1 MQNCRNCLIIRY
13 FLIAVLFIVL
23 MGLVFT
29 DKTHYLSFIKPYYA
43 AYLVF
48 FFGLAVFFLKLTQY
62 YSYLYSCK
70 VIFLLKNYSI
80 NKLNLETVKMFRS
93 DALKANL
100 KLK

>member
-48 FFGLAVFFLKLTQY
+48 LFGLAVFFLKLTQY
-62 YSYLYSCK
+62 FLKKKLSISNQSDEIRDTTRKPTKSMTSKK
-70 VIFLLKNYSI
+70 VN
-80 NKLNLETVKMFRS
+80 
-93 DALKANL
+93 
-100 KLK
+100 

>member
-62 YSYLYSCK
+62 FFKKKLSISNQSDEIRDTTRKPTKSMTSKK
-70 VIFLLKNYSI
+70 VN
-80 NKLNLETVKMFRS
+80 
-93 DALKANL
+93 
-100 KLK
+100 

>member
-1 MQNCRNCLIIRY
+1 
-13 FLIAVLFIVL
+13 

-62 YSYLYSCK
+62 FLKKKLSISNQSDEIRDTSRKPTKSMTSKK
-70 VIFLLKNYSI
+70 VN
-80 NKLNLETVKMFRS
+80 
-93 DALKANL
+93 
-100 KLK
+100 

>member
-48 FFGLAVFFLKLTQY
+48 FFGLAVFILKLTQY
-62 YSYLYSCK
+62 FLKKKLSISNQSDEIRDTTRKPTKSMTSKK
-70 VIFLLKNYSI
+70 VN
-80 NKLNLETVKMFRS
+80 
-93 DALKANL
+93 
-100 KLK
+100 